1 MTSLRIAALAACA
14 LAASGCSTLRNDA
27 PRGSELVDHQ
37 VRMENANGVV
47 STLSFDDDGSVTAR
61 FGNNSVTG
69 RWQVRGEEL
78 CFWWGNAARECWP
91 YPSRFERGRTRNLT
105 SDRGNRVSV
114 TLL

>member
-1 MTSLRIAALAACA
+1 MQT
-14 LAASGCSTLRNDA
+14 
-27 PRGSELVDHQ
+27 
-37 VRMENANGVV
+37 ANGAV
-47 STLSFDDDGSVTAR
+47 STLSFNEDGSVRAQ

-69 RWQVRGEEL
+69 RWQVRGDEL